1 MRRSLIADLLATLP
15 DAPVLDVAIGHHWT
29 GVVVQATDG
38 RRCGLASTLRGLQAE
53 SMPAVVETERL
64 ASRSGR
70 EIAAQALCSP
80 QSLLETAI
88 GIAAINALL
97 PRNPAAWTEVN
108 AYEMIVRYGAGRRV
122 ALIGHFPFVDALR
135 REVET
140 LWVLELQP
148 QPGDLPAEAAP
159 EVVPQADVLA
169 MTGTTL
175 INSTFEGLM
184 ALRRP
189 GAVVIV
195 LGPSTPLSPVLF
207 DYGVD
212 LIAGAVVEDVDA
224 VLHAIRAGG
233 GFRHLHRAGVRL
245 VTMVRP
251 GLT

>member
-15 DAPVLDVAIGHHWT
+15 DAPVLDVAIGQHWI
-29 GVVVQATDG
+29 GVVVQDRHS
-38 RRCGLASTLRGLQAE
+38 RRCGLASALHPLEA
-53 SMPAVVETERL
+53 TERV
-64 ASRSGR
+64 AAVRDSVGRSGR
-70 EIAAQALCSP
+70 ELAALAQLSP
-80 QSLLETAI
+80 PDLLQTAI
-88 GIAAINALL
+88 GMAAINALL
-97 PRNPAAWTEVN
+97 PLDSAVWTEVN
-108 AYEMIVRYGAGRRV
+108 ACEMIVRYGVGRRV

-135 REVET
+135 REVGT

-175 INSTFEGLM
+175 INGTFEGLM

-189 GAVVIV
+189 GAVVMV

-245 VTMVRP
+245 VTMARP

>member
-1 MRRSLIADLLATLP
+1 MSTALVADLIATLP
-15 DAPVLDVAIGHHWT
+15 DAPVLNVTVGLHWT
-29 GVVVQATDG
+29 GVVVQGPDG
-38 RRCGLASTLRGLQAE
+38 RRCGLASTLRSLQDQQP
-53 SMPAVVETERL
+53 PAAVETEHL
-64 ASRSGR
+64 VGHSGR
-70 EIAAQALCSP
+70 ELAAWALRGP
-80 QSLLETAI
+80 ERLLETAI
-88 GIAAINALL
+88 GVAAINALL
-97 PRNPAAWTEVN
+97 PHDQAAWTEAN
-108 AYEMIVRYGAGRRV
+108 AFELIARYGAGRRV
-122 ALIGHFPFVDALR
+122 ALVGHFPFVDALR
-135 REVET
+135 QEVGT

-175 INSTFEGLM
+175 INGTFEGLM

-189 GAVVIV
+189 GATAIV

-212 LIAGAVVEDVDA
+212 VVAGSVVQDVDA
-224 VLHAIRAGG
+224 VLQAIRAGG

-245 VTMVRP
+245 VTMARP